1 LLPDG
6 FKGGNA
12 GYVRNFPRYRRLTL
26 SIFWGKIKLRNKS
39 RDLGHGDRRGTPTR
53 DKVGELFVHLDEPS
67 ELAILLVI
75 DAIAL
80 SGRAG
85 RGRLQSRQFGAVDSA
100 LLLQPVFDLAN

>member
-1 LLPDG
+1 MTNFETRVATSDTAIV
-6 FKGGNA
+6 A
-12 GYVRNFPRYRRLTL
+12 GLRR
-26 SIFWGKIKLRNKS
+26 
-39 RDLGHGDRRGTPTR
+39 R
-53 DKVGELFVHLDEPS
+53 DKVGELFVHLDEPN